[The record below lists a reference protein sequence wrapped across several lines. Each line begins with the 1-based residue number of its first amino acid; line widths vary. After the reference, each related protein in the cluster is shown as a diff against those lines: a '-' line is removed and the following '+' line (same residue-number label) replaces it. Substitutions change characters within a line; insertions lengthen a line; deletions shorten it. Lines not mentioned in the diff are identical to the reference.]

1 MKDQF
6 IDIFKDRI
14 QREGSDKLLAW
25 LESSDFFVAPA
36 STRYHLCREGGLCEH
51 SIHVYERLRELY
63 LTEKVRGGLL
73 PELTDQEEE
82 TIAIVGLLHDI
93 CKVGVYRQEPK
104 NVKTYEPEKVK
115 AAQKWQIKKDG
126 MGEFIWE
133 TVMGYTFDDP
143 VPFGHGEKS
152 VYIASGFMRLTREEA
167 FAIRFHM
174 GPDKDGWKDVGNAFS
189 LFPLAVLTYAADMM
203 ATYLDENEKEQ
214 K

>member
-1 MKDQF
+1 MKDHF
-6 IDIFKDRI
+6 IDIYKARI

-25 LESSDFFVAPA
+25 LESSDFFAAPA

-51 SIHVYERLRELY
+51 SIHVYERLQELY

>member
-6 IDIFKDRI
+6 IDIFKDRS

-25 LESSDFFVAPA
+25 LESSDFFIAPA

-93 CKVGVYRQEPK
+93 CKVDVYRQEPK

-133 TVMGYTFDDP
+133 TVMGYVFDDP

-189 LFPLAVLTYAADMM
+189 LFPLAVLTYTADMM